1 MTQAV
6 NLEGQPLPKVK
17 QFSKFVFIGNSAID
31 HSPASPKREQHRQG
45 KVLSQMNLGDT
56 LKILSINTE
65 ESIIR
70 QLADLEFESGK
81 TIRIIN
87 KTARNSTIVNL
98 DGRLIGICSN
108 IASTIVVTPI
118 SSVKS

>member
-17 QFSKFVFIGNSAID
+17 QFSKFIFIGNSAID
-31 HSPASPKREQHRQG
+31 NFPASVEQQHHQG

-56 LKILSINTE
+56 LKIVSIDTE

-70 QLADLEFESGK
+70 QLADLQFESGK
-81 TIRIIN
+81 TVRIIN
-87 KTARNSTIVNL
+87 KTARNSAIVNL

-108 IASTIVVTPI
+108 IASTIVVTPFG
-118 SSVKS
+118 SVKS